1 MKNRRIKMYR
11 MPTYRKQ
18 NNLPFLCRLLIQ
30 KFFLLTKW
38 NIMEARKQ
46 VFDRRDTVSKYEG
59 VLDAE
64 SVKFGTNFS
73 AVGQLKANNNE
84 QTMSA

>member
-1 MKNRRIKMYR
+1 
-11 MPTYRKQ
+11 
-18 NNLPFLCRLLIQ
+18 
-30 KFFLLTKW
+30 
-38 NIMEARKQ
+38 MEAWKQ

-84 QTMSA
+84 QTMSAYLNNLTYINKWSWITSATLVDLGAWFLIKA